1 MTTKKKVQSKS
12 VGRTHVVNKEELA
25 RSAQDERAKKAL
37 GPRAASQVAKE
48 RGLKKASGYLSDF
61 VKYTRAD
68 AASAMRPI
76 NEELQPVA
84 HPKTPLTKAIQ
95 RAGFK
100 YQRSEAVDATTTAHG
115 YVRAR
120 DGAVAVFSHHNT
132 SPNIVPRWVVKLKNE
147 AQTQYTGST
156 LQHFAAAM
164 AADRSGAPHVSD
176 AAISAVRLL
185 HELTAGRCDPCA
197 LTGDGNYTVR
207 VQLLKKLR
215 GTDRV
220 LVKTTGVNQLVKEFY
235 AALGTPAGAPAGRAA
250 AFLEQCT
257 LLIDAEAKKAKAV
270 KVASKAVAADVCAH
284 EVRVPILD
292 GKMPNPAPKP
302 LTRRQRAAAAAEL
315 RAEIGSR
322 AIDPEDEEEPAIPDP
337 KRPVNFDLDAV
348 RAVELLNGVV
358 CLQLEAA
365 NSQGALA
372 VSDNGTRISACV
384 LSTST
389 LKTAKPV
396 RPPVVLVDLARRML
410 EPLNK
415 RVIVKPAAA
424 HHLRAF
430 LAQMELVQLRAEVVD
445 LAEAPS
451 IKPPARYARDVQ
463 EIDLSSV
470 VILEDPRNSC
480 TLLKVEKDN
489 SQGAICIYNNS
500 SRVLAGVVPPEILKT
515 LRPVI
520 DQDLVRDVNQL
531 LHPITD
537 DVVVTPTA
545 ERYLTAVLNACK
557 ESIIMA
563 EKTRKFA
570 PPAAAKK
577 TNGKKEATA
586 SAAKKAVKAD
596 GAARTHF
603 TDEQVI
609 TVVAKEN
616 PYNEG
621 SKAAATFALFAKAK
635 TVGKF
640 KELAADKTKYE
651 AGYLRYSS
659 RDGHIKVK

>member
-1 MTTKKKVQSKS
+1 M
-12 VGRTHVVNKEELA
+12 
-25 RSAQDERAKKAL
+25 
-37 GPRAASQVAKE
+37 P
-48 RGLKKASGYLSDF
+48 
-61 VKYTRAD
+61 
-68 AASAMRPI
+68 
-76 NEELQPVA
+76 QPVA
-84 HPKTPLTKAIQ
+84 HPETPLTKAIQ

-100 YQRSEAVDATTTAHG
+100 YQRSESVDARTTAHG

-120 DGAVAVFSHHNT
+120 DGAAAVFSHHNT

-164 AADRSGAPHVSD
+164 AADRSDAPHVGD
-176 AAISAVRLL
+176 AAVSAVRLL
-185 HELTAGRCDPCA
+185 HELTAGRCDPSA
-197 LTGDGNYTVR
+197 LTGDGNYTAR

-215 GTDRV
+215 STDKV
-220 LVKTTGVNQLVKEFY
+220 LVKTAGVNQLVKEFY
-235 AALGTPAGAPAGRAA
+235 AALSTPAGTIAGRAA

-270 KVASKAVAADVCAH
+270 KVASKVVAADVRAH
-284 EVRVPILD
+284 EVRTPILD
-292 GKMPNPAPKP
+292 GKPPNPAPKP
-302 LTRRQRAAAAAEL
+302 LTRKQRLEAAAEL

-322 AIDPEDEEEPAIPDP
+322 AIDPEYEEEPAIPDP
-337 KRPVNFDLDAV
+337 KRPVNFDVDAV
-348 RAVELLNGVV
+348 RAVELPNGVV

-372 VSDNGTRISACV
+372 VSDNGTCVSACM

-430 LAQMELVQLRAEVVD
+430 LAQMELVQLRAEVAD
-445 LAEAPS
+445 LTEAPS

-470 VILEDPRNSC
+470 SILEDPRNGY

-489 SQGAICIYNNS
+489 SQGAICVYNNS
-500 SRVLAGVVPPEILKT
+500 SRVSAGVVPPEILKT

-557 ESIIMA
+557 ENTIMA
-563 EKTRKFA
+563 EKTRKFT
-570 PPAAAKK
+570 PPAAASKK
-577 TNGKKEATA
+577 PAA
-586 SAAKKAVKAD
+586 SVAKPAAKKVVKAD
-596 GAARTHF
+596 GTARSHF

-609 TVVAKEN
+609 NVVAKEN

-621 SKAAATFALFAKAK
+621 SKAAATFALFARAK

-651 AGYLRYSS
+651 AGYLRYAS